1 MLQGTDKNDQSD
13 SAEKNHFLLLL
24 LAFLQAAERYRLK
37 SMKLLYMWEGWD
49 LCLCTE
55 DENGATEKIIFLP
68 FFQYQF
74 FSVDMTLFNFSL
86 LLCQMIVVAVDF
98 CSLQLKITGN
108 LIKSWLSK
116 PLSMHLI

>member
-1 MLQGTDKNDQSD
+1 MTKVILQKKT
-13 SAEKNHFLLLL
+13 HFLLLL
-24 LAFLQAAERYRLK
+24 LAFLQVAERYRLK
-37 SMKLLYMWEGWD
+37 AMKLLYMWEGWD

-74 FSVDMTLFNFSL
+74 FSVDMTLFNFSR
-86 LLCQMIVVAVDF
+86 LLCQMLVAVDF

-108 LIKSWLSK
+108 LIKS
-116 PLSMHLI
+116 